1 MGREND
7 LSRDIKAPPDVASRS
22 RTLIDVLA
30 QQLERSHRSA
40 LVADS
45 RELTFGDLD
54 IITCSI
60 AERLLLQGAGPG
72 VRVGLGIDRSA
83 GAVATILAI
92 LRTGSS
98 YVPLDPSLP
107 ADRLAFMAS
116 DSAIGMLVAGPDQD
130 LAWLPQP
137 TPVVYV
143 DPLPVDEAVSGP
155 AVSDTDRILRE
166 VRTRISSEAEAY
178 VIYTSGS
185 TGRPKGCSVSH
196 GNVVALLEAAIPL
209 FDVTADDRW
218 LLFHSYS
225 FDFSV
230 WELWGALATGAAC
243 VVADGEVVRDPE
255 RLVGLCRRSE
265 VSVLCSVPSVFSGLA
280 TRLDRCTSLR
290 YVILGGETLRP
301 TDVRAAMQLW
311 DLPTRPR
318 FVNMYGITETTVHVT
333 FKELDEHDLDSSRSL
348 SPIGFEVPHLRVV
361 IADGEGRPVPDG
373 QDGEMLVA
381 GAGVARGYVG
391 RDELTA
397 HRFLELDGVRT
408 YRTGDMGRRLPNGE
422 LAYRGRLDD
431 QVKLRGFRIELG
443 EVESTLR
450 EHELVRDSCAVLVGA
465 APGPVTLEAAVVIDA
480 GTSTAELRDF
490 AATRLPAHMVPTRVV
505 AVDALPRLGSGK
517 ADRSAVTEHLS
528 RTGNANDA
536 VSLAASFTPSAP
548 LSLPS
553 LEHLDDLTEQARQDL
568 VADYLTAAWAT
579 VLGHQDFRPDDGFFD
594 VGGDS
599 ISIVS
604 LHDMLAASLP
614 HIDIRVVDLF
624 LYPSVEALAI
634 HVAGLAR
641 PTRSRSS

>member
-1 MGREND
+1 M
-7 LSRDIKAPPDVASRS
+7 
-22 RTLIDVLA
+22 
-30 QQLERSHRSA
+30 
-40 LVADS
+40 
-45 RELTFGDLD
+45 
-54 IITCSI
+54 
-60 AERLLLQGAGPG
+60 
-72 VRVGLGIDRSA
+72 DRSA
-83 GAVATILAI
+83 GAVAAILAI

-107 ADRLAFMAS
+107 ADRLAFMAN
-116 DSAIGMLVAGPDQD
+116 DSAISILVAGPGQD
-130 LAWLPQP
+130 LAWLRQP
-137 TPVVYV
+137 TPVVHV
-143 DPLPVDEAVSGP
+143 EPLLVHEPAPVPGVPG
-155 AVSDTDRILRE
+155 THRTLRE

-209 FDVTADDRW
+209 FDVTANDRW

-243 VVADGEVVRDPE
+243 VVADGDLVRDPE
-255 RLVGLCRRSE
+255 RLVELCRTSE
-265 VSVLCSVPSVFSGLA
+265 VSVLCCVPSVFSGLA
-280 TRLDRCTSLR
+280 TRLHRCTGLR
-290 YVILGGETLRP
+290 YVIFGGETLRP
-301 TDVRAAMQLW
+301 ADVRAAAKLW
-311 DLPTRPR
+311 DDAARPR

-333 FKELDEHDLDSSRSL
+333 FKELDQNDLDSSGPL
-348 SPIGFEVPHLRVV
+348 SPIGFELPHLRVV
-361 IADGEGRPVPDG
+361 IADKEGRPVPDG
-373 QDGEMLVA
+373 SDGEMFVA

-397 HRFLELDGVRT
+397 QRFLELQGVRT
-408 YRTGDMGRRLPNGE
+408 YRTGDRGRRLPNGE

-443 EVESTLR
+443 EVDSTLR
-450 EHELVRDSCAVLVGA
+450 EHELVRESCTVLVGA

-480 GTSTAELRDF
+480 GTSTAELREF

-517 ADRSAVTEHLS
+517 PDRAAVTELLR
-528 RTGNANDA
+528 RTGNGSDVDTPTGSSTA
-536 VSLAASFTPSAP
+536 VEEP
-548 LSLPS
+548 SLPS
-553 LEHLDDLTEQARQDL
+553 LQGLEELAEQARQDL
-568 VADYLTAAWAT
+568 VATFLTAAWTTA
-579 VLGHQDFRPDDGFFD
+579 LGHRDFGPDDGFFD

-604 LHDMLAASLP
+604 VHEMLAASLP
-614 HIDIRVVDLF
+614 HIEVRIVDLF
-624 LYPSVEALAI
+624 LYPSVQALAT

-641 PTRSRSS
+641 PRRSASS